1 MICCTRTGHPT
12 TVVYAVCDMQVCVPM
27 NPGRIWSFDPDA
39 VVTVH
44 GLLDEER
51 GSPKAA
57 GAEQGMAE
65 ALQTFHG
72 CFLDELAASSRQ
84 SIIARARSAAQAG
97 LAW

>member
-1 MICCTRTGHPT
+1 M
-12 TVVYAVCDMQVCVPM
+12 VMYAGCAMQVCVPM
-27 NPGRIWSFDPDA
+27 DPGNIWHFDPEA

-51 GSPKAA
+51 GSPESAA
-57 GAEQGMAE
+57 AEQAMAE

-72 CFLDELAASSRQ
+72 CFLDELATSSRQ
-84 SIIARARSAAQAG
+84 SIIAKARSAAQAG

>member
-1 MICCTRTGHPT
+1 ML
-12 TVVYAVCDMQVCVPM
+12 YAVCAMQVCVPM
-27 NPGRIWSFDPDA
+27 DPGSIWSFDPEA

-57 GAEQGMAE
+57 AAEQAMAE

-84 SIIARARSAAQAG
+84 SIIAKARSAAQAG

>member
-1 MICCTRTGHPT
+1 ML
-12 TVVYAVCDMQVCVPM
+12 YAVRAMQVCVPM
-27 NPGRIWSFDPDA
+27 DPSSIWSFDPEA

-51 GSPKAA
+51 GSPQAA
-57 GAEQGMAE
+57 AAEQAMAE
-65 ALQTFHG
+65 ALQTFRG

-84 SIIARARSAAQAG
+84 SIIAKARSAAQAG

>member
-1 MICCTRTGHPT
+1 MDPSS
-12 TVVYAVCDMQVCVPM
+12 
-27 NPGRIWSFDPDA
+27 IWSFDPET

-44 GLLDEER
+44 ELLEEER

-57 GAEQGMAE
+57 AAAQAMEA

-72 CFLDELAASSRQ
+72 CFLDELTAASKQ
-84 SIIARARSAAQAG
+84 SIIAKARSAAQAG